1 MRWLNYHHLMYFWLA
16 AREGGIVKAGE
27 RLRLAPS
34 TISGQIRMLEASV
47 GHQLFDRSGRELTLT
62 DVGQR
67 VFRYAEE
74 IFGLGQEL
82 LDVLDGQT
90 VDRPLRLEVG
100 IADVLPK
107 LVTRKLLEPGLTI
120 DENVQLVCREG
131 KPHALLA
138 ELAVHG
144 LDVVLTD
151 APVGPNVKVKA
162 YSHLLGEGGV
172 EVFGT
177 AALVRK
183 FEAGFPQSLERAPF
197 ILPTINTV
205 LRRSIDEWF
214 QDHGIR
220 PQVVAEFE
228 DSALLKVF
236 GQTGAGLFISSS
248 VVSAEIRRQ
257 YRVKSLG
264 PLEGVRER
272 FYAITVDRK
281 LVHPAVVAISNAARH
296 ELFAS

>member
-1 MRWLNYHHLMYFWLA
+1 
-16 AREGGIVKAGE
+16 
-27 RLRLAPS
+27 
-34 TISGQIRMLEASV
+34 MLEASI
-47 GHQLFDRSGRELTLT
+47 GHQLFDRTSRQLTLT

-82 LDVLDGQT
+82 LDMLAGEA

-100 IADVLPK
+100 VADVLPK
-107 LVTRKLLEPGLTI
+107 LVTRKLLEPGLAV

-131 KPHALLA
+131 KPPALLA

-151 APVGPNVKVKA
+151 APVGSNVKVKA
-162 YSHLLGEGGV
+162 FSHLLGECGV
-172 EVFGT
+172 EVFG
-177 AALVRK
+177 APELVGR
-183 FEAGFPQSLERAPF
+183 FEQRFPESLAQAPF
-197 ILPTINTV
+197 ILPTINTA
-205 LRRSIDEWF
+205 LRRSIDQWF
-214 QDHGIR
+214 QDREIR
-220 PQVVAEFE
+220 PHVVAEFE

-236 GQTGAGLFISSS
+236 GQTGAGLFVSAA
-248 VVSAEIRRQ
+248 VVSSEIRRQ

-264 PLEGVRER
+264 PLQGVRER

-281 LVHPAVVAISNAARH
+281 IVHPAVVAISNAARH
-296 ELFAS
+296 GLFGRSEPESTRTHA